1 MAVNFRK
8 LSFWM
13 ISILLTALMLLIIS
27 LILLAAQTN
36 PLTFLDV
43 IFLEPWRNIAYF
55 SGFINLFS
63 ILLLVGLSVAI
74 TFKYKVYN
82 FGVSG
87 QMMISAMVSYV
98 VAVAIINAGGTSRFI
113 VFFLLLIPLIVGGL
127 FGFLIALLKNYFKI
141 NEIISTIL
149 FNFIAWEGYKG
160 LITSPIYQ
168 KQEVPKILSLRFSLT
183 SGPFS
188 ASNLFSAGIII
199 AAVILVVTI
208 LLFNNR
214 TLGFKLNVISKNPI
228 ASKQARIDPNRQI
241 LKVLPISGA
250 IAGMAGY
257 LYFLSTN
264 NTLPKLDSIPQ
275 EGFYAIA
282 IAALAFYE
290 PSVMILS
297 SFMFTLFIRPITYNS
312 FAYLKNP
319 ALVVVMLGMAVY
331 LMGLFPFV
339 WYLWDQSPFI
349 QEKWFKIKR
358 KLFKIAT
365 PIEEE
370 IPGLEHSK
378 RNQDVEVLNLN
389 LDLNKKKH
397 HHKKITVKKKQK
409 KEKKKG

>member
-1 MAVNFRK
+1 MAVNFK
-8 LSFWM
+8 KISFWM
-13 ISILLTALMLLIIS
+13 ITLGLTMLMLVFISLLLLTS
-27 LILLAAQTN
+27 KTN

-43 IFLEPWRNIAYF
+43 VFLEPFKNITYF
-55 SGFINLFS
+55 SGFVNIFS
-63 ILLLVGLSVAI
+63 ILLLVALAVGI
-74 TFKYKVYN
+74 TFKYKIYN

-87 QMMISAMVSYV
+87 QMMVSAIVTYV
-98 VAVAIINAGGTSRFI
+98 IAVAITNAGGTNRAI
-113 VFFLLLIPLIVGGL
+113 VIFLLLMAILVGAFIGLI
-127 FGFLIALLKNYFKI
+127 IACLKNYFKI

-160 LITSPIYQ
+160 LIASPDYQ
-168 KQEVPKILSLRFSLT
+168 SQEMPEILSLRFSLT

-188 ASNLFSAGIII
+188 ASNLFSAGIILAI
-199 AAVILVVTI
+199 VILIITI

-214 TLGFKLNVISKNPI
+214 TLGFKLNAAAKNPL
-228 ASKQARIDPNRQI
+228 ASKQARIDPGHQV

-250 IAGMAGY
+250 IAGLAGY
-257 LYFLSTN
+257 LFFLATN
-264 NTLPKLDSIPQ
+264 NSLPKIDSIPQ

-290 PSVMILS
+290 PGVMVLS
-297 SFMFTLFIRPITYNS
+297 TFVFSLFIRPIHYNS

-319 ALVVVMLGMAVY
+319 TIVVVMLGVAVY

-339 WYLWDQSPFI
+339 WYLWDQSPFV

-370 IPGLEHSK
+370 IPGIEQNRK
-378 RNQDVEVLNLN
+378 QRQVKTLN
-389 LDLNKKKH
+389 LDLTGKKSQRKRWFARKNKP
-397 HHKKITVKKKQK
+397 
-409 KEKKKG
+409 KEKKKR